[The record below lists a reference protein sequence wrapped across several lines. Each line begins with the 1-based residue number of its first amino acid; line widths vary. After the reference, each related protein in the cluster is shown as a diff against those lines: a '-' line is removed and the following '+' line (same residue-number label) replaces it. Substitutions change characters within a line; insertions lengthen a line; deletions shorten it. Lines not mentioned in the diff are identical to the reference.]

1 MLFPFDLIY
10 ETTATL
16 LPAKMANQE
25 AKAML
30 YSIGMQES
38 RFIHRRQV
46 GGPARG
52 MWQFEAGG
60 GVAGVLSHSATKG
73 IIHDVLDQ
81 LQYDRTVATSYEAI
95 AHNDILACAYARAAT
110 GPQEC
115 RRGPSP
121 VPVGVE
127 ARSPASSY
135 LGAIFRAGLGRGA
148 AGLKNCPKRLQ
159 KTIRNQRAKFC

>member
-25 AKAML
+25 AKAL
-30 YSIGMQES
+30 LFAIGMQES

-95 AHNDILACAYARAAT
+95 AHNDILACAYARLLLWTVPEPLPGPRNADEALRQYLWAWRPGRPHPAT
-110 GPQEC
+110 WAPFFAQAW
-115 RRGPSP
+115 
-121 VPVGVE
+121 GV
-127 ARSPASSY
+127 APPA
-135 LGAIFRAGLGRGA
+135 
-148 AGLKNCPKRLQ
+148 
-159 KTIRNQRAKFC
+159 